1 MPKKK
6 KPSHVGD
13 PFEGKGGTNN
23 NNDHPSQRRRVN
35 TAGDRETRAG
45 GVAVNSDGKS
55 ISVIGI
61 SGNRNHRSSGHSFGQ
76 SSGRANFEKLFPSS
90 SDEEDAGNEVE
101 DGGEEEWEVPTTTVA
116 VAAAASRPQRGN
128 VVNYS
133 YKAYHK
139 ESQKQF
145 KVPSFNRFSV
155 LADDD
160 EEEDASVD
168 ERKMPASVKHDN
180 VSEDD
185 TDSNPSE
192 DDSDEFETGDV
203 SEESSLDADSTESEE
218 EERGGDISSCGSDM
232 MTKKKKTKKKKKKKK
247 TGSKR
252 NGNGNQRSKKS
263 KTAKGKTK
271 KDKAESV
278 CRHLCSICVCV
289 SFSLFDSVLT
299 AVFLYSLLP
308 SSTQTSGGTP
318 MTMAIPTVALP
329 MYKRQKPQQGIQLIA
344 CRRF

>member
-6 KPSHVGD
+6 KPCHGGD
-13 PFEGKGGTNN
+13 PFEGKDGTTTNDD
-23 NNDHPSQRRRVN
+23 NNDNPRQRHRPN
-35 TAGDRETRAG
+35 TAGDKKTRAE
-45 GVAVNSDGKS
+45 GVAVKS
-55 ISVIGI
+55 NKSNVIGI
-61 SGNRNHRSSGHSFGQ
+61 AGNRNHRSSGHS
-76 SSGRANFEKLFPSS
+76 SGRANGEEWFPSS
-90 SDEEDAGNEVE
+90 ATHGYHGASDEVE
-101 DGGEEEWEVPTTTVA
+101 DDSGEEGWEVPTATVA
-116 VAAAASRPQRGN
+116 VAAAASRPQRGK

-139 ESQKQF
+139 ESQRHF
-145 KVPSFNRFSV
+145 KVPSSNRFSA
-155 LADDD
+155 LADDDD

-218 EERGGDISSCGSDM
+218 EERGGDSSSCSSDM
-232 MTKKKKTKKKKKKKK
+232 MTKKKKKTTKKKK

-263 KTAKGKTK
+263 KTAKGKAK
-271 KDKAESV
+271 KDKSKSV
-278 CRHLCSICVCV
+278 CRHVCSICICV
-289 SFSLFDSVLT
+289 SFSL
-299 AVFLYSLLP
+299 
-308 SSTQTSGGTP
+308 
-318 MTMAIPTVALP
+318 
-329 MYKRQKPQQGIQLIA
+329 
-344 CRRF
+344 